1 MLVVDCTRHN
11 AWLIQHKINNDK
23 LHETNKEYVVVNKNV
38 EVLLGISIDEENETF
53 QQILKRNNNK
63 AIHNEK

>member
-1 MLVVDCTRHN
+1 MLNYSVAELR
-11 AWLIQHKINNDK
+11 HKINYDK